1 MSLFTYMRFFFHFG
15 RYLLLLKQMFK
26 KPENTR
32 VYFDELFRQMVS
44 IGINS
49 MGIVVIISV
58 FMGAVTTVQTAYQ
71 LVSGLVSKT
80 IIGAIVSDSSILELG
95 PTITSLVLAGK
106 VGSSIASEIGTMRVS
121 EQIDALEI
129 MGVNAAGF
137 LISPK
142 ILAAV
147 ITIPMLI
154 ILAISLSIG
163 GGIFVGDLTGI
174 LSSQQFIEGAR
185 SSFLPFNL
193 FFSLTK
199 AFTFAFIISSV
210 SAYQGYYTDGGSLE
224 VGQASTR
231 AVVFSCILILLSDYL
246 LAQLLL

>member
-1 MSLFTYMRFFFHFG
+1 MRFFFHFG
-15 RYLLLLKQMFK
+15 RYILLLRQLFK
-26 KPENTR
+26 KPENQR
-32 VYFDELFRQMVS
+32 MYWDELFRQMVS

-49 MGIVVIISV
+49 LGIVIIISV

-71 LVSGLVSKT
+71 LVSGLVSKS

-106 VGSSIASEIGTMRVS
+106 IGSSIASEIGTMRVT

-129 MGVNAAGF
+129 MGVNAAGY

-142 ILAAV
+142 ILATI

-185 SSFLPFNL
+185 SSFLPFNVV
-193 FFSLTK
+193 FSLTK

-210 SAYQGYYTDGGSLE
+210 SAYQGYYTQGGSLE

>member
-1 MSLFTYMRFFFHFG
+1 MRIFFHFG
-15 RYLLLLKQMFK
+15 RYLLLLRQLFK
-26 KPENTR
+26 KPENHQMYR
-32 VYFDELFRQMVS
+32 DELFRQMVA

-49 MGIVVIISV
+49 LGIVMIISV

-106 VGSSIASEIGTMRVS
+106 IGSSIASEIGTMRVT

-129 MGVNAAGF
+129 MGVNAPGY

-142 ILAAV
+142 ILAAI

-154 ILAISLSIG
+154 VLAISLSIG
-163 GGIFVGDLTGI
+163 GGIFVGDATGI

-185 SSFLPFNL
+185 SSFLPFNV

-199 AFTFAFIISSV
+199 AFTFAFIIASV
-210 SAYQGYYTDGGSLE
+210 SAYQGYYTTGGSLE

>member
-1 MSLFTYMRFFFHFG
+1 MRFFFHFG
-15 RYLLLLKQMFK
+15 RYLLLLRQLFK
-26 KPENTR
+26 KPENQR
-32 VYFDELFRQMVS
+32 VYMDELFRQMVS

-49 MGIVVIISV
+49 TGIVVIISV

-71 LVSGLVSKT
+71 LVTGLVSKT

-106 VGSSIASEIGTMRVS
+106 VGSSISSEIGTMRVT

-129 MGVNAAGF
+129 MGVNAAGY

-142 ILAAV
+142 ILAAI

-163 GGIFVGDLTGI
+163 GGIFVGDVTGI
-174 LSSQQFIEGAR
+174 LSAQQFIEGAR
-185 SSFLPFNL
+185 SSFLPFNV

-199 AFTFAFIISSV
+199 AFTFAFIIASV
-210 SAYQGYYTDGGSLE
+210 SAYQGYYTEGGSLE

>member
-1 MSLFTYMRFFFHFG
+1 
-15 RYLLLLKQMFK
+15 
-26 KPENTR
+26 
-32 VYFDELFRQMVS
+32 MVS

>member
-1 MSLFTYMRFFFHFG
+1 MQPMRLFFHFG
-15 RYLLLLKQMFK
+15 RYLLLLRQLFK
-26 KPENTR
+26 KPENQR
-32 VYFDELFRQMVS
+32 MYWDELFRQMVS

-49 MGIVVIISV
+49 LGIVVIISV

-71 LVSGLVSKT
+71 LVSGLVSKS

-106 VGSSIASEIGTMRVS
+106 IGSSIASEIGTMRVT

-129 MGVNAAGF
+129 MGVNAAGY

-142 ILAAV
+142 ILAAI

-185 SSFLPFNL
+185 SSFLPFNVA
-193 FFSLTK
+193 FSLTK

-210 SAYQGYYTDGGSLE
+210 SAYQGYYTQGGSLE

>member
-1 MSLFTYMRFFFHFG
+1 MRFFFHFG
-15 RYLLLLKQMFK
+15 RYLLLLRQLFK
-26 KPENTR
+26 KPENQR
-32 VYFDELFRQMVS
+32 MYWDELFRQMVS

-49 MGIVVIISV
+49 LGIVVIISV

-71 LVSGLVSKT
+71 LISGLVSKS

-106 VGSSIASEIGTMRVS
+106 IGSSIASEIGTMRVT

-129 MGVNAAGF
+129 MGVNAAGY

-142 ILAAV
+142 ILAAI

-185 SSFLPFNL
+185 SSFLPFNVV
-193 FFSLTK
+193 FSLTK

-210 SAYQGYYTDGGSLE
+210 SAYQGYYTQGGSLE

>member
-1 MSLFTYMRFFFHFG
+1 MRIFFHFG
-15 RYLLLLKQMFK
+15 RYLLLLKQLFK
-26 KPENTR
+26 KPENQK
-32 VYFDELFRQMVS
+32 VYRDELFRQMVA

-49 MGIVVIISV
+49 LGIVVIISV

-71 LVSGLVSKT
+71 LVSGLVSKS
-80 IIGAIVSDSSILELG
+80 IIGAIVSDSSMLELG

-106 VGSSIASEIGTMRVS
+106 IGSSIASEIGTMRVS

-129 MGVNAAGF
+129 MGVNAAGY

-142 ILAAV
+142 ILAAI

-154 ILAISLSIG
+154 VLSISLCIG

-174 LSSQQFIEGAR
+174 LSAQQFIEGAR
-185 SSFLPFNL
+185 SSFLPYNV
-193 FFSLTK
+193 FFSLMK

-210 SAYQGYYTDGGSLE
+210 SAYQGYYTQGGSLE

-231 AVVFSCILILLSDYL
+231 AVVFSCILILLADYL
-246 LAQLLL
+246 LAQILL

>member
-1 MSLFTYMRFFFHFG
+1 M
-15 RYLLLLKQMFK
+15 
-26 KPENTR
+26 
-32 VYFDELFRQMVS
+32 DELFRQMVS

-49 MGIVVIISV
+49 TGIVVIISV

-71 LVSGLVSKT
+71 LVTGLVSKT

-106 VGSSIASEIGTMRVS
+106 VGSSISSEIGTMRVT

-129 MGVNAAGF
+129 MGVNAAGY

-142 ILAAV
+142 ILAAI

-163 GGIFVGDLTGI
+163 GGIFVGDVTGI
-174 LSSQQFIEGAR
+174 LSAQQFIEGAR
-185 SSFLPFNL
+185 SSFLPFNV

-199 AFTFAFIISSV
+199 AFTFAFIIASV
-210 SAYQGYYTDGGSLE
+210 SAYQGYYTEGGSLE

>member
-1 MSLFTYMRFFFHFG
+1 MRFFFHFG

>member
-1 MSLFTYMRFFFHFG
+1 MRIFFHFG
-15 RYLLLLKQMFK
+15 RYLLLLRQLFK
-26 KPENTR
+26 KPENHQMYR
-32 VYFDELFRQMVS
+32 DELFRQMVA

-49 MGIVVIISV
+49 LGIVMIISV

-106 VGSSIASEIGTMRVS
+106 IGSSIASEIGTMRVT

-129 MGVNAAGF
+129 MGVNAPGY

-142 ILAAV
+142 ILAAI

-154 ILAISLSIG
+154 VLAISLSIG
-163 GGIFVGDLTGI
+163 GGIFVGDATGI

-185 SSFLPFNL
+185 SSFLPYNL

-199 AFTFAFIISSV
+199 AFTFAFIIASV
-210 SAYQGYYTDGGSLE
+210 SAYQGYYTTGGSLE

>member
-1 MSLFTYMRFFFHFG
+1 MRIFFHFG
-15 RYLLLLKQMFK
+15 RYLLLLRQLFK
-26 KPENTR
+26 KPENYR
-32 VYFDELFRQMVS
+32 MYRDELFRQMVA

-49 MGIVVIISV
+49 LGIVVIISV

-71 LVSGLVSKT
+71 LVSGLVSRT

-106 VGSSIASEIGTMRVS
+106 IGSSISSEIGTMRVT

-129 MGVNAAGF
+129 MGVNAPGY

-142 ILAAV
+142 ILAA
-147 ITIPMLI
+147 IFTIPMLI

-185 SSFLPFNL
+185 SSFLPFNV

-210 SAYQGYYTDGGSLE
+210 SAYQGYYTTGGSLE

-231 AVVFSCILILLSDYL
+231 AVVYSCILILLSDYL

>member
-1 MSLFTYMRFFFHFG
+1 MRIFFHFG
-15 RYLLLLKQMFK
+15 RYLLLLRQLFK
-26 KPENTR
+26 KPENFR
-32 VYFDELFRQMVS
+32 MYRDELFRQMVA

-49 MGIVVIISV
+49 LGIVVIISV

-71 LVSGLVSKT
+71 LVSGLVSRT

-106 VGSSIASEIGTMRVS
+106 IGSSISSEIGTMRVT

-129 MGVNAAGF
+129 MGVNAPGY

-142 ILAAV
+142 ILAA
-147 ITIPMLI
+147 IFTIPMLI

-185 SSFLPFNL
+185 SSFLPFNV

-210 SAYQGYYTDGGSLE
+210 SAYQGYYTTGGSLE

-231 AVVFSCILILLSDYL
+231 AVVYSCILILLSDYL

>member
-1 MSLFTYMRFFFHFG
+1 MRFFFHFG
-15 RYLLLLKQMFK
+15 RYLLLLKQLFK
-26 KPENTR
+26 RPENYR
-32 VYFDELFRQMVS
+32 MYWDELFRQMVAIAVS
-44 IGINS
+44 S
-49 MGIVVIISV
+49 LGIVIIISV

-71 LVSGLVSKT
+71 LISGLVAKT
-80 IIGAIVSDSSILELG
+80 VIGAIVSDSSILELG

-106 VGSSIASEIGTMRVS
+106 IGSSIASEIGTMRVT

-129 MGVNAAGF
+129 MGVNAPGY

-154 ILAISLSIG
+154 VLSITLSIS

-174 LSSQQFIEGAR
+174 LSAQQFIEGAR
-185 SSFLPFNL
+185 SSFLPYNI

-210 SAYQGYYTDGGSLE
+210 SAYQGYYTSGGSLE
-224 VGQASTR
+224 VGQSSTK
-231 AVVFSCILILLSDYL
+231 AVVYSCILILLSDYL
-246 LAQLLL
+246 LAQLML

>member
-1 MSLFTYMRFFFHFG
+1 MRIFFHLG
-15 RYLLLLKQMFK
+15 RYLLLLKQLFK
-26 KPENTR
+26 KPENNQ
-32 VYFDELFRQMVS
+32 VYRDELFRQMVA

-49 MGIVVIISV
+49 LGIVVIISV

-106 VGSSIASEIGTMRVS
+106 IGSSISSEIGTMRVT

-129 MGVNAAGF
+129 MGVNAPGY

-142 ILAAV
+142 ILAAI

-154 ILAISLSIG
+154 ILAITLSIS

-185 SSFLPFNL
+185 GSFLPFNL

-210 SAYQGYYTDGGSLE
+210 SAYQGFYTSGGSLE

-231 AVVFSCILILLSDYL
+231 AVVYSCILILLSDYL